1 MEQLKALLNW
11 FKTRTPLQRIGILGV
26 GSVLIIGLATAVIIS
41 MSTAYAPLYYNL
53 SAEDAAG
60 VTDYLRRSRIPYR
73 LTDSGRTVKVAKDDV
88 YEVRLKLA
96 GSQVMSGGVGFEIFD
111 KTNLGVTEFVQNIN
125 FQRALQGEL
134 ARTISEIKQVES
146 ARIHLVLPKKSLFS
160 EDQQDATCSVILKL
174 HAGARLRPDQ
184 VDGIM
189 SLVAGSVAGLHKEK
203 VVVLDTFGTVLSKK
217 ISESAGS
224 SQLTINEMTF
234 RRKYENDL
242 EERLQSMLER
252 VVGRRKVVVRV
263 SASLD
268 FNKVEKTEEIYDPD
282 QVAIRSEHRLN
293 EQSQNSTGGPG
304 GVPGLNSNVPG
315 REVTATGTN
324 ANANGKKSN
333 KTDETRNYEISKL
346 VSRTIMP
353 IGAVKKISVA
363 VMVDGKYK
371 GGSKK
376 GEEKTFV
383 PRSDSEIAIY
393 TNMVKKAI
401 GFNKKRG
408 DQVEVAS
415 IAFNNESLN
424 LEVAELKKA
433 NRYSLIFSGLKYLA
447 MILAGL
453 FFYFKILK
461 PGIGFL
467 IESLTAE
474 RTDETT
480 ATDPGKSGSM
490 GHMADQVADKVEI
503 HRPTTVMDQVTNFAT
518 ENPEEVAKVVKLW
531 LKEQTT

>member
-1 MEQLKALLNW
+1 MERLKILLNW
-11 FKTRTPLQRIGILGV
+11 FKTRSSLQKIGILGG
-26 GSVLIIGLATAVIIS
+26 GSVLIIGLVTAILIS
-41 MSTAYAPLYYNL
+41 LSTAYAPLYYNL
-53 SAEDAAG
+53 SSEDAAG

-88 YEVRLKLA
+88 YEVRLQLA
-96 GSQVMSGGVGFEIFD
+96 GTQVMSGGVGFEIFD

-146 ARIHLVLPKKSLFS
+146 ARVHLVLPKKSLFS

-174 HAGARLRPDQ
+174 HAGAHLRPNQ
-184 VDGIM
+184 VEGVM
-189 SLVAGSVAGLHKEK
+189 SLVAGSVAGLDKEK
-203 VVVLDTFGTVLSKK
+203 VVVLDTFGAVISKN
-217 ISESAGS
+217 ISKRAGPN
-224 SQLTINEMTF
+224 QMTTNEMNY
-234 RRKYENDL
+234 RRKYEDNL

-293 EQSQNSTGGPG
+293 EQFQDAAGAAG

-315 REVTATGTN
+315 REVTATDKSD
-324 ANANGKKSN
+324 NGKNSKKS
-333 KTDETRNYEISKL
+333 DETRNYEISKL
-346 VSRTIMP
+346 VSRTVMP
-353 IGAVKKISVA
+353 VGAVKKISVA
-363 VMVDGKYK
+363 VMVDGKYQGGEKK
-371 GGSKK
+371 GG
-376 GEEKTFV
+376 EKTFI
-383 PRSDSEIAIY
+383 PRSESEIAIY
-393 TNMVKKAI
+393 TTMVKKAI

-415 IAFNNESLN
+415 IAFNNESLKQ
-424 LEVAELKKA
+424 EVAELKKSD
-433 NRYSLIFSGLKYLA
+433 RYSLIFTGLKYLA
-447 MILAGL
+447 MVLAGL

-467 IESLTAE
+467 VDSLSSSS
-474 RTDETT
+474 TDKTT
-480 ATDPGKSGSM
+480 ATAGRSSGF
-490 GHMADQVADKVEI
+490 GQMADQVADKVEI
-503 HRPTTVMDQVTNFAT
+503 HRPTTVMDQVTSFAT

>member
-11 FKTRTPLQRIGILGV
+11 FKTRTPLQKIGVLGV

-53 SAEDAAG
+53 SAENAAE
-60 VTDYLRRSRIPYR
+60 VTDYLRRNRIPYR
-73 LTDSGRTVKVAKDDV
+73 LTDSGRTVKVARDDV

-146 ARIHLVLPKKSLFS
+146 ARILLVLPKKTLFS

-189 SLVAGSVAGLHKEK
+189 SLVAGSVAGLQKDK
-203 VVVLDTFGTVLSKK
+203 VVVVDTFGTVLSKK
-217 ISESAGS
+217 INEESGS
-224 SQLTINEMTF
+224 SQLTTNEMTF
-234 RRKYENDL
+234 RRKYENNL

-282 QVAIRSEHRLN
+282 QVAVRSEHRLS
-293 EQSQNSTGGPG
+293 EQSRNGTGAPA
-304 GVPGLNSNVPG
+304 GVPGANSNVPG

-324 ANANGKKSN
+324 AGGKNSN
-333 KTDETRNYEISKL
+333 KSDETRNYEISKL

-353 IGAVKKISVA
+353 VGAVRKISVA

-371 GGSKK
+371 GGNGKD
-376 GEEKTFV
+376 EEKTFV
-383 PRSDSEIAIY
+383 PRSDAEIAIY

-408 DQVEVAS
+408 DQVEVAC
-415 IAFNNESLN
+415 IAFNNESLKR
-424 LEVAELKKA
+424 EVAELDKA
-433 NRYSLIFSGLKYLA
+433 NRYSLIFRGLKYLA
-447 MILAGL
+447 MVLAGL

-461 PGIGFL
+461 PGVGFL

-474 RTDETT
+474 NPDETT
-480 ATDPGKSGSM
+480 GTDSGESGGM
-490 GHMADQVADKVEI
+490 NHMADQVADKVEI
-503 HRPTTVMDQVTNFAT
+503 HRPTTVMDQVTSFAG
-518 ENPEEVAKVVKLW
+518 ENPEEVAKVIKLW